1 MKSRITRT
9 MVFVAVAVAISSCSQ
24 VSSDQAT
31 GNTVSAA
38 SKAAAEGAHFSSV
51 SAQGQTQMT
60 TLQKLLTAFDAQAG
74 WDAYSDITGISWFDS
89 KQSSSPEPD
98 SNGSGTLYQRSG
110 KMRLAGFS
118 ETDLPNGKVG
128 ADFDY
133 VRGNEGES
141 GVTLT
146 GTAQSVD
153 EIAVTKFYPD
163 TDYAAVLARQFDGA
177 VRIEAITTDCP
188 IAYASR
194 TDEQNTEKNAF
205 YRLSLPSG
213 ELLYAEGSVIED
225 AGKYSPG
232 NTVYRFYRNKPVQ
245 RMEAMHCQEAKP

>member
-9 MVFVAVAVAISSCSQ
+9 IVFIAVAISGCSQ

-31 GNTVSAA
+31 GNTVSAT

-118 ETDLPNGKVG
+118 ETDLPNGKAG

-146 GTAQSVD
+146 GGAASVD
-153 EIAVTKFYPD
+153 EIAVTKFYAN
-163 TDYAAVLARQFDGA
+163 TDFAEVITRQFSGA
-177 VRIEAITTDCP
+177 VRLQPITVACP
-188 IAYASR
+188 VAYGS
-194 TDEQNTEKNAF
+194 TTGEENPEKNAF
-205 YRLSLPSG
+205 YHLSLPSG
-213 ELLYAEGSVIED
+213 GDLYFEGSVVED

-232 NTVYRFYRNKPVQ
+232 TTVYRFYRDRPAK
-245 RMEAMHCQEAKP
+245 RMEAMHCQEVKQ

>member
-1 MKSRITRT
+1 MPVLSKLVQTLSNHSEWNR
-9 MVFVAVAVAISSCSQ
+9 FSAVDGVQ
-24 VSSDQAT
+24 W
-31 GNTVSAA
+31 
-38 SKAAAEGAHFSSV
+38 
-51 SAQGQTQMT
+51 
-60 TLQKLLTAFDAQAG
+60 FDA
-74 WDAYSDITGISWFDS
+74 
-89 KQSSSPEPD
+89 EPIAD
-98 SNGSGTLYQRSG
+98 PDDKNVLSRSG
-110 KMRLAGFS
+110 KLLLLGFG

-177 VRIEAITTDCP
+177 VRIEAITIDCP

-194 TDEQNTEKNAF
+194 TDEQNTEKSAF
-205 YRLSLPSG
+205 FRISPPSG
-213 ELLYAEGSVIED
+213 DTLYAEGSVIED

-245 RMEAMHCQEAKP
+245 RMEAMHCQEVKQQ

>member
-1 MKSRITRT
+1 MPVLSKLVQTLSNHSDWSR
-9 MVFVAVAVAISSCSQ
+9 FSAVDGVQ
-24 VSSDQAT
+24 W
-31 GNTVSAA
+31 
-38 SKAAAEGAHFSSV
+38 
-51 SAQGQTQMT
+51 
-60 TLQKLLTAFDAQAG
+60 FDAAPVA
-74 WDAYSDITGISWFDS
+74 D
-89 KQSSSPEPD
+89 PD
-98 SNGSGTLYQRSG
+98 DGTVLSRSG
-110 KMRLAGFS
+110 KFLLLGFG

-177 VRIEAITTDCP
+177 VRIKAITTDCP
-188 IAYASR
+188 IAFATR
-194 TDEQNTEKNAF
+194 TNEQNTEKSAF
-205 YRLSLPSG
+205 FRISLPSG
-213 ELLYAEGSVIED
+213 DTLYAEGSVIED

-232 NTVYRFYRNKPVQ
+232 KTVYRFYRDKPVE
-245 RMEAMHCQEAKP
+245 RMEAMQCQEVKQQ